1 MEWITIVSLLVFG
14 ILLLVVEI
22 VLVPGTTL
30 VGLAGVVLMAIGIWL
45 GFRDLGLV
53 YGYWMLGISVLLT
66 AGALYF
72 GLKKQTWQRFTLTT
86 VNKAKVNE
94 DIKPELEV
102 GEVGKTLSSLRPA
115 GTGYF
120 HGKHFEVTTN
130 GEFIP
135 TDTGIR
141 IVKIEHH
148 KIVVERAIQP
158 A

>member
-30 VGLAGVVLMAIGIWL
+30 VGLAGIVLMAVGIWL

-53 YGYWMLGISVLLT
+53 HGYWMLGISVLLT

-86 VNKAKVNE
+86 VNKGRVNE
-94 DIKPELEV
+94 DIKPELEI
-102 GEVGKTLSSLRPA
+102 GEIGKTLSSLRPS

-120 HGKHFEVTTN
+120 HGKTFEVTTN
-130 GEFIP
+130 GEFVP
-135 TDTGIR
+135 TDTAIR
-141 IVKIEHH
+141 IIKIVHH

>member
-30 VGLAGVVLMAIGIWL
+30 VGLAGVILMAVGIWM
-45 GFRDLGLV
+45 GFRDLGLE
-53 YGYWMLGISVLLT
+53 YGYWMLGISVLAT
-66 AGALYF
+66 AAAVYF

-94 DIKPELEV
+94 DVIPEV
-102 GEVGKTLSSLRPA
+102 QIGETGKTLSSLRPS
-115 GTGYF
+115 GTGIF
-120 HGKHFEVTTN
+120 HGKQYEVQTN

-135 TDTGIR
+135 TGSPIR
-141 IVKIEHH
+141 IIKIANH
-148 KIVVERAIQP
+148 KITVEQVV
-158 A
+158 

>member
-30 VGLAGVVLMAIGIWL
+30 VGLAGVILMGIGIWL
-45 GFRDLGLV
+45 GFRDLGPV

-66 AGALYF
+66 AGAVYF

-86 VNKAKVNE
+86 VNKARVNE
-94 DIKPELEV
+94 DIKPELEI
-102 GEVGKTLSSLRPA
+102 GEIGITLSSLRPS

-120 HGKHFEVTTN
+120 HGKQFEVTTN

-135 TDTGIR
+135 TGSSIR
-141 IVKIEHH
+141 IIKIEHH
-148 KIVVERAIQP
+148 KIVVEKSIQLV
-158 A
+158 

>member
-30 VGLAGVVLMAIGIWL
+30 VGLAGIILMAIGIWL
-45 GFRDLGLV
+45 GFRDMGLV

-66 AGALYF
+66 AGAVYF

-94 DIKPELEV
+94 DAVPELEI

-115 GTGYF
+115 GTVQIGD
-120 HGKHFEVTTN
+120 ERIDVVTE
-130 GEFIP
+130 GGFIP
-135 TDTGIR
+135 AGSE
-141 IVKIEHH
+141 IVIIAAEGNR
-148 KIVVERAIQP
+148 VVVRKK
-158 A
+158 

>member
-30 VGLAGVVLMAIGIWL
+30 VGIAGVILMGVGIWM

-66 AGALYF
+66 AGAVYF
-72 GLKKQTWQRFTLTT
+72 GLKKQTWQKFTLTT

-94 DIKPELEV
+94 DVMPEV
-102 GEVGKTLSSLRPA
+102 QIGEIGKTLSSLRPS
-115 GTGYF
+115 GTGFFNGRQY
-120 HGKHFEVTTN
+120 EVQTN
-130 GEFIP
+130 GEFVP
-135 TDTGIR
+135 TGSDIR
-141 IVKIEHH
+141 VIKIAHH
-148 KIVVERAIQP
+148 KITVEP
-158 A
+158 VS

>member
-30 VGLAGVVLMAIGIWL
+30 VGVAGIALMAVGIWL

-66 AGALYF
+66 AGSLYF
-72 GLKKQTWQRFTLTT
+72 GLKKQTWQRYTLTT

-94 DIKPELEV
+94 DVVHELEV
-102 GEVGKTLSSLRPA
+102 GFVGKTLSSLRPS

-120 HGKHFEVTTN
+120 HGKQFEVTTN

-135 TDTGIR
+135 TDTSIR
-141 IVKIEHH
+141 IIKIEHH
-148 KIVVERAIQP
+148 KITVERAIQIT
-158 A
+158 

>member
-30 VGLAGVVLMAIGIWL
+30 VGVAGVILMAVGIWL

-53 YGYWMLGISVLLT
+53 YGYWMLGISVFLT

-94 DIKPELEV
+94 DNKHELEV
-102 GEVGKTLSSLRPA
+102 GMVGKTLSSLRPS

-120 HGKHFEVTTN
+120 HGKQFEVNTN

-135 TDTGIR
+135 TGSSIR
-141 IVKIEHH
+141 IIKIEHL
-148 KIVVERAIQP
+148 KIIVEKTIQP

>member
-30 VGLAGVVLMAIGIWL
+30 VGLAGIILMAIGIWL

-66 AGALYF
+66 AGAVYF

-86 VNKAKVNE
+86 VNKARVNE
-94 DIKPELEV
+94 DDRPAVEV
-102 GEVGKTLSSLRPA
+102 GEVGKALSALRPA

-120 HGKHFEVTTN
+120 HGKTFEVTTN
-130 GEFIP
+130 GEFIQ
-135 TDTGIR
+135 TDTAIR
-141 IVKIEHH
+141 ILKVEPHR
-148 KIVVERAIQP
+148 IVVERAIQT

>member
-30 VGLAGVVLMAIGIWL
+30 VGLAGIILMAIGIWL
-45 GFRDLGLV
+45 GFRDMGLV

-66 AGALYF
+66 AGAVYF

-94 DIKPELEV
+94 DAVPELEI
-102 GEVGKTLSSLRPA
+102 GEVGITLSSLRPA
-115 GTGYF
+115 GTGF
-120 HGKHFEVTTN
+120 FQGKQYEVTTN

-135 TDTGIR
+135 TDTSIR
-141 IVKIEHH
+141 IIKLEHH
-148 KIVVERAIQP
+148 KIVVERAIQQV
-158 A
+158 